1 MTILSATAALLD
13 GLRAEGQLVSG
24 AAPWGARVHL
34 RRTSDVVEVAG
45 PDTGNP
51 VKVAWPCLLLF
62 GPDPRRMKEHTT
74 PQARVLS
81 NYNAD
86 AGTVQ
91 VAPWPR
97 FFELTFTVVWQT
109 RSGVNTGS
117 VSAERQ
123 LLAGISHFER
133 WCELHPK
140 VDGAALFTAKALGSM
155 PNVKP
160 TAADIFEAR
169 GSIRLAWVQDTEAA
183 VTVDTA
189 ETLVVTASAV
199 RVLP

>member
-1 MTILSATAALLD
+1 MTILSATAALLE
-13 GLRAEGQLVSG
+13 GLRAEGQLVSD

-34 RRTSDVVEVAG
+34 RRTSDVVEIAG
-45 PDTGNP
+45 PDVGSP
-51 VKVAWPCLLLF
+51 VKLTWPCLLLF
-62 GPDPRRMKEHTT
+62 GPDPRRQKEHTT
-74 PQARVLS
+74 PAARVLS

-86 AGTVQ
+86 ADTVQ

-123 LLAGISHFER
+123 LLAGISRFER
-133 WCELHPK
+133 WCEQHPR
-140 VDGAALFTAKALGSM
+140 VDGAALFTVKALGSM

-160 TAADIFEAR
+160 TAADVFEAR

-189 ETLVVTASAV
+189 ETLVVSASAV
-199 RVLP
+199 STLP

>member
-13 GLRAEGQLVSG
+13 GLRAEGQLVSD

-34 RRTSDVVEVAG
+34 RRTSDVVEIAG
-45 PDTGNP
+45 PDVGSP
-51 VKVAWPCLLLF
+51 VKLTWPCLLLF
-62 GPDPRRMKEHTT
+62 GPDPRRQKEHTT
-74 PQARVLS
+74 PAARVLS

-86 AGTVQ
+86 ADTVQ

-123 LLAGISHFER
+123 LLAGISRFER
-133 WCELHPK
+133 WCEQHPR
-140 VDGAALFTAKALGSM
+140 VDGAALFTVKALGSM

-160 TAADIFEAR
+160 TAADVFEAR

-189 ETLVVTASAV
+189 ETLVVSASAV
-199 RVLP
+199 ATLP

>member
-1 MTILSATAALLD
+1 
-13 GLRAEGQLVSG
+13 
-24 AAPWGARVHL
+24 
-34 RRTSDVVEVAG
+34 
-45 PDTGNP
+45 
-51 VKVAWPCLLLF
+51 
-62 GPDPRRMKEHTT
+62 
-74 PQARVLS
+74 
-81 NYNAD
+81 
-86 AGTVQ
+86 
-91 VAPWPR
+91 
-97 FFELTFTVVWQT
+97 
-109 RSGVNTGS
+109 
-117 VSAERQ
+117 
-123 LLAGISHFER
+123 
-133 WCELHPK
+133 LHPK